1 MKKLRDVMA
10 AYALHKYKHVL
21 KFRVIS
27 QSLKQKLLSLLH
39 IAGYNTKSDNMI
51 SVTVPD

>member
-1 MKKLRDVMA
+1 MA
-10 AYALHKYKHVL
+10 AYALHKCKHVL
-21 KFRVIS
+21 KFCVIS
-27 QSLKQKLLSLLH
+27 QSLKLKNLYILH